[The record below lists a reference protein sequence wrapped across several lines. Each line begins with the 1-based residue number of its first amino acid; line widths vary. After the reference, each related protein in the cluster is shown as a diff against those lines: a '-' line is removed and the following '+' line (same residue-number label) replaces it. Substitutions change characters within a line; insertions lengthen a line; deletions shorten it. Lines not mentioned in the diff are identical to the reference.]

1 MHRLVQK
8 ISDGLLALAAL
19 AMIATF
25 VLIVLGILARELR
38 WDLPGLDAY
47 AGYAIAAAL
56 FLSLPATLLKG
67 EHIRVSL
74 VLDRLSSRARNA
86 FEWWCL
92 IAATALATYLSVFA
106 VRLVWVSWS
115 THDISTAADATP
127 LWIPQLTVAVGCIGF
142 LLAFI
147 ALVIRRLHG
156 ERPET
161 ETRAG
166 EAGHIE

>member
-1 MHRLVQK
+1 MPRLVQK
-8 ISDGLLALAAL
+8 FSDGLLVLAAL
-19 AMIATF
+19 AMVATF

-47 AGYAIAAAL
+47 AGYAIAATL
-56 FLSLPATLLKG
+56 FLALPATLLKG

-74 VLDRLSSRARNA
+74 VLDRLSPRARNV

-92 IAATALATYLSVFA
+92 IAATALATYLCIFA

-127 LWIPQLTVAVGCIGF
+127 LWIPQLAVAAGSIGF
-142 LLAFI
+142 LLAFV
-147 ALVIRRLHG
+147 ALAVRRLRG
-156 ERPET
+156 ERLET
-161 ETRAG
+161 QSSDSGR
-166 EAGHIE
+166 IE